1 MYPTHLGVQPLE
13 AELVWGGGVPAAEA
27 HQQQLLSGQGSL
39 GHLVRT
45 LVWGGRVAENRGEI
59 ALS

>member
-27 HQQQLLSGQGSL
+27 DQQQLLSGQGSL

-45 LVWGGRVAENRGEI
+45 LVWPRDSCRKQMER
-59 ALS
+59 LH